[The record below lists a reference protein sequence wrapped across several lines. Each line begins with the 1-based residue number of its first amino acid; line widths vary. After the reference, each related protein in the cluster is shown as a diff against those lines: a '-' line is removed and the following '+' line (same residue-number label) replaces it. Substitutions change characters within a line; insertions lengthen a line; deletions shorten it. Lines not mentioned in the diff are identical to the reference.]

1 MIVVVMG
8 VAGSGKTTI
17 GRMLA
22 QSMDCP
28 FLEGDSLHSDAN
40 VAKMSRGLPLTDA
53 DRGPW
58 LAAVHAQMRDAFERR
73 EDLVVACSALKQ
85 AYRAL
90 LAGGIPVRWV
100 HLEGAAEML
109 RARLERRTGHFMKA
123 SMLASQI
130 DALEHPA
137 DAIVIDASQQPSAIV
152 GEILA
157 RLQREERQR

>member
-17 GRMLA
+17 SRLLA
-22 QSMDCP
+22 QTMECS

-40 VAKMSRGLPLTDA
+40 VAKMSQGLPLTDA

-58 LAAVHAQMRDAFERR
+58 LAAVHAEVRKAFVRG

-90 LAGGIPVRWV
+90 LAGGIPVTWV
-100 HLEGAAEML
+100 HLDAPADII
-109 RARLERRTGHFMKA
+109 RARLEHRTGHFMKA
-123 SMLASQI
+123 NMLSSQI
-130 DALEHPA
+130 EALERPA
-137 DAIVIDASQQPSAIV
+137 DAIAVDASQEPAAIV
-152 GEILA
+152 EEILA
-157 RLQREERQR
+157 RLRLRTDC